1 MEIHLSIK
9 RGSVHVHF
17 MNIAH
22 HQSDNRRKYVI
33 SSKIRK
39 LFLYSQEPCRDSTL
53 NSTVNVA
60 RFTTPRRCL
69 LWTSLYIYTNTN
81 VFRTN
86 KCAWMWTQKNAPL
99 HLADIILCCLETKW
113 RRSTQTMSTCV
124 SNIYI
129 KLWTSYYTAWLQT
142 KGMWPMG
149 LTVDI

>member
-9 RGSVHVHF
+9 RGSVHVYF

-60 RFTTPRRCL
+60 RFTTPR
-69 LWTSLYIYTNTN
+69 
-81 VFRTN
+81 V
-86 KCAWMWTQKNAPL
+86 A
-99 HLADIILCCLETKW
+99 CCE
-113 RRSTQTMSTCV
+113 QAF
-124 SNIYI
+124 IYI
-129 KLWTSYYTAWLQT
+129 LIQMYFVQISARECGHKKMLLFIWLISYCAASRPNGAAQLKL
-142 KGMWPMG
+142 
-149 LTVDI
+149 